1 MWRFMAPKDSRSN
14 TPSQPESKPKTI
26 RTDSEISSLDLGPSV
41 ENAHRKATNL
51 VPPEVKITPPP
62 ESDQDVAGTH
72 GYNQSPVEENND
84 VNSPS
89 ERTEHETETP
99 RQRGG
104 RVAAVFRTI
113 STPLLSPLRS
123 STSSDVRPRPGVY
136 RARTS
141 FLKRRE
147 E

>member
-1 MWRFMAPKDSRSN
+1 MWRFMSAKDPQSTS
-14 TPSQPESKPKTI
+14 TSQPESKPKNV

-41 ENAHRKATNL
+41 DNTRREATSL

-62 ESDQDVAGTH
+62 KPDQEVAGTH
-72 GYNQSPVEENND
+72 RYDESPVEDNDENSTAD
-84 VNSPS
+84 RA
-89 ERTEHETETP
+89 EQEAETP

-113 STPLLSPLRS
+113 STPLLSPLRNSTAS
-123 STSSDVRPRPGVY
+123 SNVRPSVY

-141 FLKRRE
+141 FRKGRE